1 MRRQRVQMDGQILLG
16 VLDLTRAAA
25 GFGGGFNPPAVALL
39 FDQIAGTVQHAAHG
53 QAVLVSYDNVCH
65 MGNFPPPGAQ
75 SSKFAAAEE
84 AGGDAPL
91 KPANASVVGSRT
103 KACGGAKSASCPN
116 SQHVRTIQPLR
127 IGTIRGSS
135 QTKHSVFVSKP
146 RAAPRP
152 FF

>member
-1 MRRQRVQMDGQILLG
+1 MAFVPPDISEPACGNTFFLGGLKREAMRRQRVQMDGQILLG
-16 VLDLTRAAA
+16 VLDLTRGRRRDSGA
-25 GFGGGFNPPAVALL
+25 GSIHPAVALL

-53 QAVLVSYDNVCH
+53 QAVLVSYGNVGH

-103 KACGGAKSASCPN
+103 KACGSA
-116 SQHVRTIQPLR
+116 
-127 IGTIRGSS
+127 
-135 QTKHSVFVSKP
+135 
-146 RAAPRP
+146 RAFPKMM
-152 FF
+152 